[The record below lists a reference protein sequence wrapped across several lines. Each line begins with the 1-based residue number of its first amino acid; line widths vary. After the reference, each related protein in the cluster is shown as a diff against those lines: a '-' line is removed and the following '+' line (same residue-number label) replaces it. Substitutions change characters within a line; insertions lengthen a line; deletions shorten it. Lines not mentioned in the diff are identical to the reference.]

1 APPQI
6 KETQLPHRTA
16 PIGQIQTD
24 SLNLIC
30 WPRGRGIFRDALIQG
45 VLDNTPTLFEPNVAG
60 TLENTAQPIP
70 AIPPVYLKAPK
81 SNIEQ
86 LVPPPDPLGEVDPG
100 KSQRFTLVSGINAL
114 WKVVSSGKTADEN
127 LEGWS
132 KVIGTLGPYAAPIL
146 KWLRSYVLGS

>member
-1 APPQI
+1 
-6 KETQLPHRTA
+6 
-16 PIGQIQTD
+16 
-24 SLNLIC
+24 
-30 WPRGRGIFRDALIQG
+30 IFRDALIQG